1 MVDFNSGELL
11 ASNKSDILI
20 FIILERRDKCINI
33 FEKLIENKINN
44 TSYYRTLKAQFKSAL
59 TSLYLDISETIER
72 KIKTPEELK
81 FIQDVLFSMEEI
93 DDKDLLQTFRF
104 INKVLDEM
112 NLIKIDRYKDYD
124 RTNIELEN
132 SEYGL

>member
-1 MVDFNSGELL
+1 MVNFNSGELL

-33 FEKLIENKINN
+33 FEKLIENKLIN
-44 TSYYRTLKAQFKSAL
+44 SAYYRTLKFQFKSAL
-59 TSLYLDISETIER
+59 TSLYLDIAETLER
-72 KIKTPEELK
+72 KIKDKDELNL
-81 FIQDVLFSMEEI
+81 IQEVIFNLDEQ
-93 DDKDLLQTFRF
+93 DDKDLLQAFRI
-104 INKVLDEM
+104 INKTLDEM

-132 SEYGL
+132 SEKGL